1 MIRQIATDIGSSAQS
16 PTALNRITVN
26 EPIER
31 LVDYRID
38 VVDAIIAEH
47 VHEIDESSADYTN
60 NGWCYYTHSFIW
72 STPACFNWIWRFF
85 STTNTTPNWTRSFF
99 PIVFTRGDQE
109 AVWWLIHQLWGVVL
123 ISSFWRRNYT
133 RGIDTPTPTTS
144 RTIVA
149 TCHFQNQRQ
158 CIRQDQHGHQSHFQM
173 RRACANHLHHQHHL
187 L

>member
-72 STPACFNWIWRFF
+72 STPACLNWIWRFF
-85 STTNTTPNWTRSFF
+85 RPPTPPQTEPDLF

-109 AVWWLIHQLWGVVL
+109 AV
-123 ISSFWRRNYT
+123 
-133 RGIDTPTPTTS
+133 
-144 RTIVA
+144 
-149 TCHFQNQRQ
+149 
-158 CIRQDQHGHQSHFQM
+158 
-173 RRACANHLHHQHHL
+173 
-187 L
+187 